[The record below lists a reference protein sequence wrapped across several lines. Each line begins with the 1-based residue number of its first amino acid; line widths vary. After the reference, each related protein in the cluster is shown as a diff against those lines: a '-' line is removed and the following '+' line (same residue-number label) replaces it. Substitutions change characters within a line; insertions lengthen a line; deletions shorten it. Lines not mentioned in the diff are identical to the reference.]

1 MGRSPQEGC
10 EDIEGT
16 GECDIQGKSKGFYM
30 CVSNCSLLLP
40 EEGL

>member
-10 EDIEGT
+10 EDIEGKENVT
-16 GECDIQGKSKGFYM
+16 YKESQRGFYM